1 MELIEINK
9 TEKNKAEIT
18 LKIADSMKKYEFTYS
33 VGEIFSA
40 DFPGEL
46 RKILRL
52 LPVPITH
59 SLVGKIENFLTSK
72 HVSLPFEL
80 EIEKEI
86 LQMV

>member
-9 TEKNKAEIT
+9 KENRKAEIK
-18 LKIADSMKKYEFTYS
+18 LKFAEVEKIYKFSYS
-33 VGEIFSA
+33 DGEIFTV
-40 DFPGEL
+40 DFPEEL

-52 LPVPITH
+52 LPVSITH
-59 SLVGKIENFLTSK
+59 SLVDKIENFLISDT
-72 HVSLPFEL
+72 VNFPFEM